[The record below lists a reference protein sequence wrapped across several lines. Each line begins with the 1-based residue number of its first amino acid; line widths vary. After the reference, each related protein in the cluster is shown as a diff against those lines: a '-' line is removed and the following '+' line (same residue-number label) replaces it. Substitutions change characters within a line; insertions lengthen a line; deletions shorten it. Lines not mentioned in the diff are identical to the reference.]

1 MKKIIFLLVIL
12 ILPRLIY
19 SQDSTMSQKIFQLAE
34 VMPKFPGGEAEMFS
48 FIGKNIYYPNEAKEN
63 GISGTVYLSFLI
75 DTTGKVDSVK
85 VLRGVQ
91 ILNEE
96 AVRVVKSM
104 PNWTP
109 GMQNGRKVI
118 VQLILPVKFN
128 VQNGKAKGSVVVPK
142 VKSKR
147 DEFFEMGNAY
157 INSGYY
163 ENAIESFTNAI
174 NEDKKDMDSHF
185 NRAVC
190 FKKLEL
196 MNAACI
202 DLHRAKKLGD
212 KGAAN
217 ILKENCGTIDATNKV
232 QTIPEFAKDGYVG
245 MVKFISVNLRYPQ
258 KANENK
264 IEGTVYV
271 KFVVDSLGNSNE
283 FQIVKGIGSGCD
295 EEAIRL
301 ISSMP
306 TWIPAKKKG
315 VPIKSEVELPVRFK
329 L

>member
-1 MKKIIFLLVIL
+1 MKKIIFLLFIL
-12 ILPRLIY
+12 VLPLLMY

-48 FIGKNIYYPNEAKEN
+48 FIGKNIRYPNDAKEN
-63 GISGTVYLSFLI
+63 GISGTVYLTFVI
-75 DTTGKVDSVK
+75 DTTGNVDAIR

-96 AVRVVKSM
+96 AVRVVKSI
-104 PNWTP
+104 PKWTP
-109 GMQNGRKVI
+109 GMQNGKKVI
-118 VQLILPVKFN
+118 VQLVLPIKFN
-128 VQNGKAKGSVVVPK
+128 IENYEVGVSVSVPIE
-142 VKSKR
+142 KSKR
-147 DEFFEMGNAY
+147 DIFFNMGNEY
-157 INSGYY
+157 VNSGYF
-163 ENAIESFTNAI
+163 EKAIESFTNAI
-174 NEDKKDMDSHF
+174 NEDKKDMDSYF

-196 MNAACI
+196 MNAACV
-202 DLHRAKKLGD
+202 DLHITKKLGD
-212 KGAAN
+212 RGAAN
-217 ILKENCGTIDATNKV
+217 ILKENCGSIDAANKV

-258 KANENK
+258 KANESK

-283 FQIVKGIGSGCD
+283 IQIVKGIGSGCD